1 MYRSRSTFDV
11 WISISRA
18 AVVYRSRKIVR
29 SRSLENYWTG
39 FHLLKFLF
47 DLQKSCLFEKV
58 LPHPNYI
65 IFTKKIFSRRR
76 RPRPGEKTQSEEE
89 KLFLTL
95 ISIIKNL
102 SPGCLIEK
110 IKRKL
115 LLYTISS
122 PLAPVNILIAP
133 PNEPLGVKPDKVSR
147 FYWRDGCEISARRSK
162 SLVNFYRFKKVMK
175 SSFYSPRW

>member
-1 MYRSRSTFDV
+1 MGNSKFCYLLEVLLGLELSESLFRGNSSMYRSRSTFDV

-29 SRSLENYWTG
+29 SRGLENYWTG
-39 FHLLKFLF
+39 FHLLNFLF
-47 DLQKSCLFEKV
+47 DLQNSCLFEKV

-65 IFTKKIFSRRR
+65 IFTKKMFPRRR
-76 RPRPGEKTQSEEE
+76 RPRPGEKTLSEEE

-115 LLYTISS
+115 LLYTIFIFSG
-122 PLAPVNILIAP
+122 P
-133 PNEPLGVKPDKVSR
+133 
-147 FYWRDGCEISARRSK
+147 C
-162 SLVNFYRFKKVMK
+162 
-175 SSFYSPRW
+175 